1 MLTFRTGTP
10 ADIPAIVALERQSE
24 AAAHWNDQNY
34 ASLFTAD
41 GPRRLV
47 LITESEGA
55 AVAFVVARVVGS
67 EWDVENIVVAAQM
80 RRQGIASEFIRRIVE
95 QAEAD
100 GAQKIVLEVR
110 ESNLPARA
118 LYEKAGFV
126 ESGSRSGYYRDPE
139 ENAIC
144 YGLELRPSQQGMK
157 RNV

>member
-1 MLTFRTGTP
+1 
-10 ADIPAIVALERQSE
+10 
-24 AAAHWNDQNY
+24 
-34 ASLFTAD
+34 
-41 GPRRLV
+41 
-47 LITESEGA
+47 
-55 AVAFVVARVVGS
+55 
-67 EWDVENIVVAAQM
+67 
-80 RRQGIASEFIRRIVE
+80 VE

-144 YGLELRPSQQGMK
+144 YGLQLRPTANKG
-157 RNV
+157 